1 MGENGWSIL
10 LSWSNLLSPGVLC
23 NLKEK
28 CLFLFS
34 KSLTLLLWKLFC
46 LNVNIF
52 HFQKSGQLCDSW
64 EQYWTMRPL
73 RRTTQSQKKNTRC
86 LSNIAL
92 LNNVVMDPNC
102 AHLHLH
108 TIFPASDALPWRDT
122 FSTQYS
128 VQVALKKN
136 SIPKSVKL
144 ITCMVSS

>member
-1 MGENGWSIL
+1 
-10 LSWSNLLSPGVLC
+10 
-23 NLKEK
+23 
-28 CLFLFS
+28 
-34 KSLTLLLWKLFC
+34 
-46 LNVNIF
+46 
-52 HFQKSGQLCDSW
+52 
-64 EQYWTMRPL
+64 MRPL

-144 ITCMVSS
+144 ITCMVSSYNLPTYYQNWQIPLRPKFFLSVSGKPNQPYFLPPADHIFYG

>member
-102 AHLHLH
+102 AIYIYTLFFQLRMHYHGEIHFLHSTVCKLH
-108 TIFPASDALPWRDT
+108 SRRTVFRNL
-122 FSTQYS
+122 
-128 VQVALKKN
+128 
-136 SIPKSVKL
+136 
-144 ITCMVSS
+144 SSWLHVW